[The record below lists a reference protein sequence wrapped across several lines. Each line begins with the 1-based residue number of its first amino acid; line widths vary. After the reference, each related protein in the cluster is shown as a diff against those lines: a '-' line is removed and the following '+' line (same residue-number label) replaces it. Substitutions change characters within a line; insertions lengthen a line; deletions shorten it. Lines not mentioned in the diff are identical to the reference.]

1 METLIKDRMST
12 IVALILGSGGGW
24 GLTEIITAPELKTWM
39 ITISVAVSFLL
50 SLIISLSLIG
60 RMTAAKRKKMI
71 RKGVLLLIGFVAFIA
86 AFFVLYNNY
95 TIVIP
100 KATQSGEISD
110 TIIVKGLSY
119 TSRAKS
125 YRDSMQKIDQ
135 FRNYP
140 SDDILLEDATYDIKK
155 VWSDSSRTNA
165 RLMLLFLYTIMVCF
179 FIAGVTLIAEVF
191 VYSKKKPEVN

>member
-1 METLIKDRMST
+1 METLIKDRIST

-24 GLTEIITAPELKTWM
+24 GLTEIITAPELKRWM

-71 RKGVLLLIGFVAFIA
+71 RKGVFLLIGFVAFIA

-135 FRNYP
+135 FRNYL

-155 VWSDSSRTNA
+155 VWSDSSRSNA

-191 VYSKKKPEVN
+191 VHSKKKPEVN

>member
-71 RKGVLLLIGFVAFIA
+71 RTGVFLLIGFVAFIA

-119 TSRAKS
+119 PSRAKS

>member
-71 RKGVLLLIGFVAFIA
+71 RKGVFLLIGFVAFIA

-135 FRNYP
+135 FRNYL
-140 SDDILLEDATYDIKK
+140 SDDLLLEDATYDIKK

-191 VYSKKKPEVN
+191 VHSKKKPEVN

>member
-1 METLIKDRMST
+1 MST

>member
-71 RKGVLLLIGFVAFIA
+71 RTGVFLLIGFVAFIA

>member
-71 RKGVLLLIGFVAFIA
+71 RKGVFLLIGFVAFIA

-95 TIVIP
+95 TIVMP

-191 VYSKKKPEVN
+191 V

>member
-1 METLIKDRMST
+1 MST

-71 RKGVLLLIGFVAFIA
+71 RTGVFLLIGFVAFIA